1 MDYPCKLEQVEPQH
15 ALSIRTRTTAE
26 QLPERFGEALA
37 AIMSYMQ
44 ELGAAPTG
52 APFAAYY
59 NMDMQNL
66 DVEIGFPVAKE
77 LPGRGDIQPST
88 IPGGKVATCLF
99 TGPYPELGKGYDA
112 LTQFVQAGGYE
123 PTGVAYEFYLNSP
136 VDTPPEQL
144 QTRIAFPL
152 K

>member
-1 MDYPCKLEQVEPQH
+1 MTSQCELKQVDPQH
-15 ALSIRTRTTAE
+15 ALSIRSRTSAE
-26 QLPERFGEALA
+26 RLPEHFGQALTA
-37 AIMSYMQ
+37 VMNYLQ

-52 APFAAYY
+52 AAFAAYY
-59 NMDMQNL
+59 NMDMQDL
-66 DVEIGFPVAKE
+66 DMEIGFPVAGE
-77 LPGRGDIQPST
+77 LPGKGDIQPST
-88 IPGGKVATCLF
+88 IPGGKIATCVF

-136 VDTPPEQL
+136 ADTPPEQL
-144 QTRIAFPL
+144 QTRIVFPL